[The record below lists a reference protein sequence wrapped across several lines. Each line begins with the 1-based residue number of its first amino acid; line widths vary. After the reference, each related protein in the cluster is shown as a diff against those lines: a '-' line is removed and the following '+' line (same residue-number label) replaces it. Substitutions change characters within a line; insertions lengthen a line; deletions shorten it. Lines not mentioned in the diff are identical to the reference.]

1 MARGD
6 GIDRTNARNMRL
18 TETKIGNTQQH
29 NEREKDSY
37 VNQDIVLERTPLNV
51 HFKTPSA
58 GYREMFA
65 QMEADGVIST
75 RGIKEDA
82 FRYGELV
89 FDVNSAYFYNH
100 GGYDFAKQ
108 FYTEA
113 YKAAI
118 KIVGGEQYI
127 LSAVMHADERNRA
140 MSEALGEDV
149 YHYHLHVV
157 YIPVVEKEIRWTKR
171 CKDKSL
177 VGKVKETIMQVS
189 MSKKWASKPIL
200 DETTGEPLRTAKG
213 KPVLRKSYSVLQD
226 DFFEHMRSAGYDDV
240 ERGERGSSEEHLT
253 VTQFKTERE
262 QERLAQLQEVSA
274 LAQVEADK
282 KNKEAASAEKKAAQA
297 RAKLDDVAPL
307 LKGMEKLAADFSDDP
322 ERTLPEAGPLESA
335 KSYREKKA
343 KPLWEKIVKVLRSVY
358 RAYFDLK
365 SKFERLQSAYDR
377 EVSKNGS
384 LSARIYE
391 VCADEDI
398 ALYKQIFFCLSGL
411 RRCPGHDRALL
422 PGHKV
427 LGAAAVRQAQF
438 HSLLQQLRHGRL
450 LGGRLPA
457 VSLQV
462 LQPLLVGHALFL
474 LIVWAICPY
483 DVFLMPP
490 AAHHRPA
497 VVLAGTAGV
506 AVNGGD
512 VGPIPALTDAN
523 MTGGALAGEVEEHDV
538 SRPVVSHRLLLV
550 EGHQRGTVGG
560 LSAAVVQLGSPGLP
574 EHPPDE
580 HGAPGVFSGHLPPIV
595 DGVILHVVTVGR
607 GFSGPD
613 LRPGDLQ
620 YLFSGCHSA
629 PPHFCAL
636 IHPACSISCTSLS

>member
-65 QMEADGVIST
+65 RMEADGVIST

-226 DFFEHMRSAGYDDV
+226 DFFNYMRNAGYTDV
-240 ERGERGSSEEHLT
+240 ERGERGSTEEHLT
-253 VTQFKTERE
+253 VTQFKVQRE
-262 QERLAQLQEVSA
+262 QERLDSLTAQADEQAQS
-274 LAQVEADK
+274 LAKTSQTLSK
-282 KNKEAASAEKKAAQA
+282 KEKELAAVQKKA
-297 RAKLDDVAPL
+297 
-307 LKGMEKLAADFSDDP
+307 
-322 ERTLPEAGPLESA
+322 TLTKE
-335 KSYREKKA
+335 
-343 KPLWEKIVKVLRSVY
+343 
-358 RAYFDLK
+358 
-365 SKFERLQSAYDR
+365 
-377 EVSKNGS
+377 
-384 LSARIYE
+384 
-391 VCADEDI
+391 
-398 ALYKQIFFCLSGL
+398 
-411 RRCPGHDRALL
+411 
-422 PGHKV
+422 
-427 LGAAAVRQAQF
+427 
-438 HSLLQQLRHGRL
+438 
-450 LGGRLPA
+450 
-457 VSLQV
+457 
-462 LQPLLVGHALFL
+462 
-474 LIVWAICPY
+474 
-483 DVFLMPP
+483 
-490 AAHHRPA
+490 
-497 VVLAGTAGV
+497 
-506 AVNGGD
+506 
-512 VGPIPALTDAN
+512 
-523 MTGGALAGEVEEHDV
+523 
-538 SRPVVSHRLLLV
+538 
-550 EGHQRGTVGG
+550 
-560 LSAAVVQLGSPGLP
+560 
-574 EHPPDE
+574 
-580 HGAPGVFSGHLPPIV
+580 
-595 DGVILHVVTVGR
+595 
-607 GFSGPD
+607 
-613 LRPGDLQ
+613 
-620 YLFSGCHSA
+620 
-629 PPHFCAL
+629 AL
-636 IHPACSISCTSLS
+636 IHARDLDYIGKRTFLGNYSLTEEEFSKLKKQADHGYMMDVENRRLKEELSTAKKEAIHWSNKYHDLWYDVKPYLDALHRAPELVRGFLEKILAPKQEHTMNVPQQNRRRGQDMEL

>member
-149 YHYHLHVV
+149 YHYDLHVIYV
-157 YIPVVEKEIRWTKR
+157 PVVQKEVRWTKR

-189 MSKKWASKPIL
+189 MSKKWASKPAV
-200 DETTGEPLRTAKG
+200 DDVTGEPLLTAKG

-226 DFFEHMRSAGYDDV
+226 DFFRAMRNAGYDDL

-253 VTQFKTERE
+253 VTQFKVERE
-262 QERLAQLQEVSA
+262 RERLAQLQAATV
-274 LAQVEADK
+274 LAQAEAEKRKKEAD
-282 KNKEAASAEKKAAQA
+282 AAEKKAAQA
-297 RAKLDDVAPL
+297 KAKLDDVAPL
-307 LKGMEKLAADFSDDP
+307 LKGMEKLAADYSDDP

-335 KSYREKKA
+335 RAYREKKA

-365 SKFERLQSAYDR
+365 SSFEQLQRAYDR
-377 EVSKNGS
+377 EVSKNSS

-391 VCADEDI
+391 VCAERDSLKGQVRDYERV
-398 ALYKQIFFCLSGL
+398 
-411 RRCPGHDRALL
+411 RRAIGPEQADRILEVA
-422 PGHKV
+422 HQQE
-427 LGAAAVRQAQF
+427 QAEKE
-438 HSLLQQLRHGRL
+438 RR
-450 LGGRLPA
+450 
-457 VSLQV
+457 
-462 LQPLLVGHALFL
+462 
-474 LIVWAICPY
+474 
-483 DVFLMPP
+483 
-490 AAHHRPA
+490 
-497 VVLAGTAGV
+497 
-506 AVNGGD
+506 
-512 VGPIPALTDAN
+512 
-523 MTGGALAGEVEEHDV
+523 
-538 SRPVVSHRLLLV
+538 
-550 EGHQRGTVGG
+550 RGTRQKAR
-560 LSAAVVQLGSPGLP
+560 S
-574 EHPPDE
+574 
-580 HGAPGVFSGHLPPIV
+580 GA
-595 DGVILHVVTVGR
+595 R
-607 GFSGPD
+607 
-613 LRPGDLQ
+613 
-620 YLFSGCHSA
+620 
-629 PPHFCAL
+629 
-636 IHPACSISCTSLS
+636 